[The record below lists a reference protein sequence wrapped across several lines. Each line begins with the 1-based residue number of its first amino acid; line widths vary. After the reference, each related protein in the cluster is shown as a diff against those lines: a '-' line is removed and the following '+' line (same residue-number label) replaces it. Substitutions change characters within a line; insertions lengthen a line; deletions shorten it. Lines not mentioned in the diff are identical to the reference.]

1 LTKASTK
8 RLLRIAKDQEVL
20 SKQIVYS
27 ILDIKQK
34 QECKLQKTLITL
46 QKVSIFEVDKNE

>member
-1 LTKASTK
+1 LTKVSTK